1 MLNQLFIN
9 SAVAQEIANPA
20 QSEFSLSS
28 FVPITLI
35 FLIFY
40 FLIIRPQSKKIKQHQ
55 ELVNNLKTNTKVMT
69 SSGIFGVIKEID
81 KDGKVDV
88 EIADQVVIKVLKTHI
103 SEVVEDK
110 KTEEKKSKKSLK
122 NQKK

>member
-1 MLNQLFIN
+1 MFNLIN
-9 SAVAQEIANPA
+9 NATAQEITNEV
-20 QSEFSLSS
+20 QNEFSLSS

-40 FLIIRPQSKKIKQHQ
+40 FLIIRPQSKKIKEHQ
-55 ELVNNLKTNTKVMT
+55 ELVNNLKTNSKVMT
-69 SSGIFGVIKEID
+69 NSGIFGVIKEID

-88 EIADQVVIKVLKTHI
+88 EIAEGVVIKVLKTHI
-103 SEVVEDK
+103 SEVIDAK